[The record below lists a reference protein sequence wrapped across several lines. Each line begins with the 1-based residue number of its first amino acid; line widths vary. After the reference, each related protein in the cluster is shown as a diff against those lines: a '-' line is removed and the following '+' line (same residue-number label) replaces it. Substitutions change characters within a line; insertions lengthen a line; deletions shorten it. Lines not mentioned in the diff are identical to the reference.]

1 MKDENLRTFEIDENR
16 TVSRNIIENK
26 NIEILNSKKLFL
38 KKDRFFTSDKK
49 QTIPISYNSLNNS
62 LIVNKKHTSSYFSN
76 TSCFR

>member
-26 NIEILNSKKLFL
+26 NIEISNTKKYFL

-49 QTIPISYNSLNNS
+49 QTMNVSLNSS
-62 LIVNKKHTSSYFSN
+62 LIVNK
-76 TSCFR
+76 